1 MDLPQDV
8 GAFGH
13 PDKTHPDEDKH
24 QQEHANQE
32 RPDMKTVGHSEDK

>member
-1 MDLPQDV
+1 MAFPQSS
-8 GAFGH
+8 GQA
-13 PDKTHPDEDKH
+13 HPDEDKH